1 MRMNNTATVIRFQ
14 LPQTSDPC
22 TMVPVCFYNFSFWQ
36 INIQF
41 FGCWTLQRRNYTSC
55 AGSDKKRLYF
65 NSLDKT
71 RWSSYPSL
79 HDLVLFPQDLS
90 NKELIWGHQISSDV
104 FQCVYGCIVLLAPKH
119 HKALSQMAI
128 DP

>member
-55 AGSDKKRLYF
+55 AGSDKKKGY
-65 NSLDKT
+65 
-71 RWSSYPSL
+71 
-79 HDLVLFPQDLS
+79 
-90 NKELIWGHQISSDV
+90 ISTHLTKPDGV
-104 FQCVYGCIVLLAPKH
+104 PIH
-119 HKALSQMAI
+119 HYMAWCCSRRI
-128 DP
+128 